1 MNVVSR
7 IEQGLGDVDDA
18 ARVMHL
24 AAEVAIVLSLPDE
37 CWEQSPAGPSLR
49 IRLARALARVL
60 EDQWRTANDAQGVD
74 DDRAP

>member
-1 MNVVSR
+1 MNLIGK
-7 IEQGLGDVDDA
+7 IERGLGDVDDA
-18 ARVMHL
+18 ARVL
-24 AAEVAIVLSLPDE
+24 QLTAEVAQVLSLPDE

-60 EDQWRTANDAQGVD
+60 EDQWRTANDAQELD